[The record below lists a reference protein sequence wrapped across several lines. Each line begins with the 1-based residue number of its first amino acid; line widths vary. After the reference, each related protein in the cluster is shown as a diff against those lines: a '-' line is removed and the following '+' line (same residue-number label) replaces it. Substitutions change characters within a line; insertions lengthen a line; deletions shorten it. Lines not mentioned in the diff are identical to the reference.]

1 MFKKKNRKYNYE
13 QGSATEIKN
22 KKTKFLVY
30 LALTI
35 AAILVV
41 LPLMWLFFTSFKS
54 RLDLAKN
61 TWGLPKVWEYTNY
74 IIAWTGSKIPGY
86 MWNSIRA
93 TAIAII
99 LTVILSTPVSFVLSR
114 FRFRGNKILYMFF
127 IAGMMI
133 PIHSTV
139 IPIYTMVGDMGFNN
153 SLEILG
159 LVYGAFRIPISIFI
173 LEGFMSALPKE
184 LEECAIIDGC
194 STANIFFK
202 IIVPLSKD
210 GIVTISILTVLSSWN
225 ELLISML
232 LISDPAKKT
241 LPTGLMGFITEYNSE
256 YTQLAAGIMISIIP
270 AILFYAFAQEK
281 IEKGMIA
288 GAIKG

>member
-1 MFKKKNRKYNYE
+1 MLEFKKKNHEKE
-13 QGSATEIKN
+13 SATVIKN
-22 KKTKFLVY
+22 PRVIFLIY
-30 LALTI
+30 LALTV

-41 LPLMWLFFTSFKS
+41 LPLLWLFFTSFKS
-54 RLDLAKN
+54 RMDLAQN
-61 TWGLPKVWEYTNY
+61 TWGLPKVWEISNY
-74 IIAWTGSKIPGY
+74 IIAWTGSKIPLY

-93 TAIAII
+93 TFLSIV
-99 LTVILSTPVSFVLSR
+99 LTVVLATPVSYVLSR
-114 FRFRGNKILYMFF
+114 FKFKGKNLLYLFF

-139 IPIYTMVGDMGFNN
+139 IPIYTMVGNLKLNN
-153 SLEILG
+153 SLEILS
-159 LVYGAFRIPISIFI
+159 LVYGAFRIPVSIFI
-173 LEGFMSALPKE
+173 LEGFMTSIPKE
-184 LEECAIIDGC
+184 LEECAVIDGC

-202 IIVPLSKD
+202 VIVPLSKD

-241 LPTGLMGFITEYNSE
+241 LPNGLMGFITEYNSE
-256 YTQLAAGIMISIIP
+256 YTQLAAGIMIAIIP
-270 AILFYAFAQEK
+270 TVLFYAFAQEK

-288 GAIKG
+288 GAVKG

>member
-1 MFKKKNRKYNYE
+1 MFKKKKSKYDFD
-13 QGSATEIKN
+13 QGGTITIKN
-22 KKTKFLVY
+22 KKTKVIIYF
-30 LALTI
+30 ALTL

-41 LPLMWLFFTSFKS
+41 LPLLWLFFTSFKT
-54 RLDLAKN
+54 RMDLAKN
-61 TWGLPKVWEYTNY
+61 TWGLPKVWEFSNY
-74 IIAWTGSKIPGY
+74 VIAWTGSKIPTY
-86 MWNSIRA
+86 MINSIRA

-99 LTVILSTPVSFVLSR
+99 LTIILSTPVSYVISR
-114 FRFRGNKILYMFF
+114 FRFKGNNLLYMFF

-139 IPIYTMVGDMGFNN
+139 IPIYTMVGDMNLNN
-153 SLEILG
+153 SLEVLG

-184 LEECAIIDGC
+184 LEECAVIDGC

-232 LISDPAKKT
+232 LISDPNMKT
-241 LPTGLMGFITEYNSE
+241 LPNGLMGFITEYNSE

-270 AILFYAFAQEK
+270 AIIFYAFAQEK

>member
-1 MFKKKNRKYNYE
+1 MIRKKKKKNNFE
-13 QGSATEIKN
+13 QGTATVIKN
-22 KKTKFLVY
+22 KRTKVLIYF
-30 LALTI
+30 ALTV

-54 RLDLAKN
+54 RMDLAKN
-61 TWGLPKVWEYTNY
+61 TWGLPKVWEFSNY
-74 IIAWTGSKIPGY
+74 VIAWTGSEIPLY

-99 LTVILSTPVSFVLSR
+99 LTIILSTPVSFVISR
-114 FRFRGNKILYMFF
+114 FRFKGNKLLYMFF

-139 IPIYTMVGDMGFNN
+139 IPIYTMVGDMHLNN
-153 SLEILG
+153 NLEILG

-173 LEGFMSALPKE
+173 LEGFMSALPRE

-232 LISDPAKKT
+232 LISDPTKKT
-241 LPTGLMGFITEYNSE
+241 LPNGLMGFITEYNSE

-270 AILFYAFAQEK
+270 AILFYALAQEK

>member
-1 MFKKKNRKYNYE
+1 MLGKKKRKNDFE
-13 QGSATEIKN
+13 QGSAIKS
-22 KKTKFLVY
+22 KKALFWTYF
-30 LALTI
+30 ALTV

-41 LPLMWLFFTSFKS
+41 LPLLWLFFTSFKT
-54 RLDLAKN
+54 RMDLAKN
-61 TWGLPKVWEYTNY
+61 TWGLPKVWEFSNY
-74 IIAWTGSKIPGY
+74 IIAWTGSKIPRY
-86 MWNSIRA
+86 MVNSVRA
-93 TAIAII
+93 TAVAII
-99 LTVILSTPVSFVLSR
+99 LTVVLSTPVSYVISR
-114 FRFRGNKILYMFF
+114 FRFKGNKILYMFF

-139 IPIYTMVGDMGFNN
+139 IPIYTMVGDMRLNN
-153 SLEILG
+153 SLDVLG

-173 LEGFMSALPKE
+173 LEGFMSALPRE
-184 LEECAIIDGC
+184 LEECAVIDGC

-202 IIVPLSKD
+202 IILPLSKD

-232 LISDPAKKT
+232 LISDPVKKT
-241 LPTGLMGFITEYNSE
+241 LPNGLMGFITEYNSE

-270 AILFYAFAQEK
+270 AILFYAVAQEK

>member
-1 MFKKKNRKYNYE
+1 M
-13 QGSATEIKN
+13 
-22 KKTKFLVY
+22 
-30 LALTI
+30 
-35 AAILVV
+35 
-41 LPLMWLFFTSFKS
+41 
-54 RLDLAKN
+54 DLAKN
-61 TWGLPKVWEYTNY
+61 TWGLPKVWEFSNY
-74 IIAWTGSKIPGY
+74 VIAWTGSKIPTY
-86 MWNSIRA
+86 MINSIRA
-93 TAIAII
+93 TAI
-99 LTVILSTPVSFVLSR
+99 ILSTPVSYVISR
-114 FRFRGNKILYMFF
+114 FRFKGNNLLYMFF

-139 IPIYTMVGDMGFNN
+139 IPIYTMVGDMNLNN
-153 SLEILG
+153 SLEVLG

-184 LEECAIIDGC
+184 LEECAVIDGC

-232 LISDPAKKT
+232 LISDPNMKT
-241 LPTGLMGFITEYNSE
+241 LPNGLMGFITEYNSE

-270 AILFYAFAQEK
+270 AIIFYAFAQEK

>member
-1 MFKKKNRKYNYE
+1 MIGKKKKDNFK
-13 QGSATEIKN
+13 QDSVTVIKN
-22 KKTKFLVY
+22 PKTKTLVY

-35 AAILVV
+35 AAVLVV

-54 RLDLAKN
+54 RVDLAKN
-61 TWGLPKVWEYTNY
+61 TWGLPKVWEFSNY
-74 IIAWTGSKIPGY
+74 MIAWTGSKIPLY
-86 MWNSIRA
+86 MLSSVRA
-93 TAIAII
+93 TAVAVI
-99 LTVILSTPVSFVLSR
+99 LTIILSTPVSYVLSR
-114 FRFRGNKILYMFF
+114 FKFKGKKILYMFF
-127 IAGMMI
+127 IAVMII

-139 IPIYTMVGDMGFNN
+139 IPIYTMVGNMNMNN
-153 SLEILG
+153 SLEVLG
-159 LVYGAFRIPISIFI
+159 LVYGAFRVPISIFI
-173 LEGFMSALPKE
+173 LEGFMSALPRE

-202 IIVPLSKD
+202 IIAPLSKD
-210 GIVTISILTVLSSWN
+210 GVVTISILTVLSSWN

-232 LISDPAKKT
+232 LISDPSKKT
-241 LPTGLMGFITEYNSE
+241 LPNGLMGFITEYNSE

>member
-1 MFKKKNRKYNYE
+1 MFKKKKSKNDFD
-13 QGSATEIKN
+13 QGSTITIKN
-22 KKTKFLVY
+22 KKTKVLIYV
-30 LALTI
+30 ALTI

-41 LPLMWLFFTSFKS
+41 LPLLWLLFTSFKS
-54 RLDLAKN
+54 RLELTKN
-61 TWGLPKVWEYTNY
+61 TWGLPKVWEFSNY
-74 IIAWTGSKIPGY
+74 VVAWTGSKIPLY
-86 MWNSIRA
+86 MINSIRA

-99 LTVILSTPVSFVLSR
+99 LTIVLSTPVSYVISR
-114 FRFRGNKILYMFF
+114 FRFKGKRFLYMFF

-139 IPIYTMVGDMGFNN
+139 IPIYTMVGDMNLNN
-153 SLEILG
+153 ILEILG

-173 LEGFMSALPKE
+173 LEGFMSALPRE
-184 LEECAIIDGC
+184 LEECAVIDGC

-232 LISDPAKKT
+232 LISDPSKKT
-241 LPTGLMGFITEYNSE
+241 LPNGLMGFITEYNSE

>member
-1 MFKKKNRKYNYE
+1 MFGKKKLKNDFD
-13 QGSATEIKN
+13 QGSATVIKN
-22 KKTKFLVY
+22 KRTKVLVY

-41 LPLMWLFFTSFKS
+41 LPLLWLFFTSLKS
-54 RLDLAKN
+54 RMELAKN
-61 TWGLPKVWEYTNY
+61 TWGLPKVWEFSNY
-74 IIAWTGSKIPGY
+74 AIAWTGSEIPLY
-86 MWNSIRA
+86 MLNSIRA
-93 TAIAII
+93 TATAII
-99 LTVILSTPVSFVLSR
+99 LTVILSTPVSFVISR
-114 FRFRGNKILYMFF
+114 VRFKGKKLLYMFF

-139 IPIYTMVGDMGFNN
+139 IPIYTMVGDMNLNN
-153 SLEILG
+153 NLEVLG

-173 LEGFMSALPKE
+173 LEGFMSALPRE

-210 GIVTISILTVLSSWN
+210 GIVTISILTVLASWN

-232 LISDPAKKT
+232 LISDPSKKT
-241 LPTGLMGFITEYNSE
+241 LPNGLMGFITEYNSE

-270 AILFYAFAQEK
+270 AVLFYALAQEK

>member
-1 MFKKKNRKYNYE
+1 MFKKKKSKNDFD
-13 QGSATEIKN
+13 QGSTITIKN
-22 KKTKFLVY
+22 KKTKVLIY
-30 LALTI
+30 AALTI

-41 LPLMWLFFTSFKS
+41 LPLLWLLFTSFKS
-54 RLDLAKN
+54 RLELTKN
-61 TWGLPKVWEYTNY
+61 TWGLPKVWEFSNY
-74 IIAWTGSKIPGY
+74 VVAWTGSKIPLY
-86 MWNSIRA
+86 MINSIRA

-99 LTVILSTPVSFVLSR
+99 LTIVLSTPVSYVISR
-114 FRFRGNKILYMFF
+114 FRFKGKKLLYMFF

-139 IPIYTMVGDMGFNN
+139 IPIYTMVGDMNLNN
-153 SLEILG
+153 NLEILG

-173 LEGFMSALPKE
+173 LEGFMSALPRE
-184 LEECAIIDGC
+184 LEECAVIDGC

-232 LISDPAKKT
+232 LISDPSKKT
-241 LPTGLMGFITEYNSE
+241 LPNGLMGFITEYNSE